1 MSVNIR
7 GTYKSVVPT
16 EEEVNVK
23 GKPGLSVGRADIKL
37 QKKGRVLKGS

>member
-7 GTYKSVVPT
+7 GTYKSVVLT
-16 EEEVNVK
+16 EEMNVK
-23 GKPGLSVGRADIKL
+23 CKPGLSSGRVDIKL

>member
-1 MSVNIR
+1 MSVNVR

-16 EEEVNVK
+16 EEQINVK
-23 GKPGLSVGRADIKL
+23 GKPELGFGRADIKL